1 MKVIQNIVRHHFGK
15 AFILGAILIVVFSR
29 IAPQGPDAPAPTLME
44 FLIFLLAV
52 ILLGV
57 GALGTIQFIIRDRD

>member
-29 IAPQGPDAPAPTLME
+29 IAPQGPDAPIPTLAE
-44 FLIFLLAV
+44 FFVFLLALIFLLV
-52 ILLGV
+52 GV
-57 GALGTIQFIIRDRD
+57 LGTIQFITRDRD